1 MGIKNF
7 WNQCN
12 KVIRGVARM
21 EPRGFMK
28 FIKDGQDFL
37 LNKSPKLL
45 EKVEIK

>member
-12 KVIRGVARM
+12 KLIRRVARR
-21 EPRGFMK
+21 EPRGLMK
-28 FIKDGQDFL
+28 FINGQDFL